1 MRAAVLRDGVVTTR
15 ETADP
20 TPGDGQILVRTR
32 ACAIC
37 ASDLHFMDHPDADA
51 DDDTGL
57 SKYDADA
64 NVVMGHE
71 YCAEVVDYGPRTQ
84 RTIPIGTRVS
94 SIPVLFTP
102 GGVRVIGQHEEAPGG
117 FSEYFLMS
125 EAVTRVV
132 PTELP
137 DELVACADAIS
148 VGWSYAKRAAP
159 STNEVPLVIGCGAI
173 GLATIATLAG
183 MGVGPIVAVDFVES
197 RRRTALE
204 MGAHVVVDPAEV
216 SPYARWREIAH
227 GAPDAVKDIMN
238 AVPMKGCVV
247 FECVG
252 VPGVLDGIIRSCE
265 RGTRI
270 FSAGGPPT
278 GEHLHTMT
286 AKRKGL
292 NIQFGGG
299 PSVTHWDEAF
309 HAVCTG
315 EVDVRP
321 MVGRLVGLDEMPQAL
336 DDARDARGPA
346 RIVLVPGR

>member
-32 ACAIC
+32 ACGIC

-64 NVVMGHE
+64 DVVMGHE
-71 YCAEVVDYGPRTQ
+71 YCAEIVEYGPRTT
-84 RTIPIGTRVS
+84 RSLPVGTRVS
-94 SIPVLFTP
+94 SLPVLFTP
-102 GGVRVIGQHEEAPGG
+102 GGIRVIGQHEEAPGAFG
-117 FSEYFLMS
+117 EYFLMS
-125 EAVTRVV
+125 EAVTRAV
-132 PTELP
+132 PSDLP
-137 DELVACADAIS
+137 DELVSVADAIS
-148 VGWSYAKRAAP
+148 VGWSYAKRAAV
-159 STNEVPLVIGCGAI
+159 TTDEVPLVIGCGAI
-173 GLATIATLAG
+173 GLSAIATLRSL
-183 MGVGPIVAVDFVES
+183 GVGPIVAVDFVES

-204 MGAHVVVDPAEV
+204 MGADVVIDPAEV
-216 SPYARWREIAH
+216 SPYARWREIAF
-227 GAPDAVKDIMN
+227 GSPDAVRDIMN
-238 AVPMKGCVV
+238 VVPMKGCVV

-252 VPGVLDGIIRSCE
+252 VPGVLDGILKGCE

-270 FSAGGPPT
+270 FSAGGPPA
-278 GEHLHTMT
+278 GEHLHTMI
-286 AKRKGL
+286 AKRKGI

-299 PSVTHWDEAF
+299 PSITHWDEAF
-309 HAVCTG
+309 AAVCSG
-315 EVDVRP
+315 DVDVRP
-321 MVGRLVGLDEMPQAL
+321 MVGRIVGLDEMPAAL